1 MAINSKLILY
11 DNEALFRQDLAASK
25 VLPTSIVFMKD
36 TGRLWAHGEYF
47 GGGVW
52 ENMLGKP
59 DMSDYASALDGNVI
73 PMVIGTQTTTTA
85 SWTGVLP
92 LSELKSGTTI
102 RYWLPRTS
110 ASSVTLNS

>member
-11 DNEALFRQDLAASK
+11 DNETLFRQDLALTGTARK
-25 VLPTSIVFMKD
+25 ILPTSIVFMKD
-36 TGRLWAHGEYF
+36 TGRLWTQGNYF

-85 SWTGVLP
+85 SWTGMLP

-102 RYWLPRTS
+102 R
-110 ASSVTLNS
+110 